1 MIPKFI
7 NRENELDFLENCYK
21 SPQPEFIIIYG
32 RRRVGKT
39 ELIQRSL
46 QNKHGAY
53 FLASKDTTYEN
64 INEFRK
70 TIAEQLDIPIF
81 SRIESNVTTAH
92 PTAAEMRGM
101 MCRRF
106 VVLFSFKIQ
115 KFHLL
120 ATFLFFFSTL
130 RLNIPLYDISCNS
143 ISDRPYIST
152 ITPKMSTP
160 QLFLNIEVFL
170 ENVLGRNTFN
180 NLHNP

>member
-92 PTAAEMRGM
+92 PTAAELRG
-101 MCRRF
+101 
-106 VVLFSFKIQ
+106 I
-115 KFHLL
+115 
-120 ATFLFFFSTL
+120 
-130 RLNIPLYDISCNS
+130 
-143 ISDRPYIST
+143 T
-152 ITPKMSTP
+152 ICDKK
-160 QLFLNIEVFL
+160 
-170 ENVLGRNTFN
+170 
-180 NLHNP
+180 LHNELLYATPSVWGNPTMICAGGNAGV